1 MIHETFHRFPS
12 VEQSHA
18 VVVKDIAVL
27 IPRILLVP
35 GLKCKWSVNEIEI
48 QILKPEPVQARLES
62 RFDALGPVIR
72 IPQLCGNKNVF
83 ARYSSTGPSTRES
96 FLQRLA
102 YLALVSVSFR
112 AIEVSKSGFECVS
125 RRSYRLG

>member
-1 MIHETFHRFPS
+1 VIHESLQRFPS

-18 VVVKDIAVL
+18 LVVEDITVL
-27 IPRILLVP
+27 IPRILVVP

-48 QILKPEPVQARLES
+48 QILKPKSNQARLES

-112 AIEVSKSGFECVS
+112 AIEVSKSGFQCVFGC
-125 RRSYRLG
+125 SYRLG